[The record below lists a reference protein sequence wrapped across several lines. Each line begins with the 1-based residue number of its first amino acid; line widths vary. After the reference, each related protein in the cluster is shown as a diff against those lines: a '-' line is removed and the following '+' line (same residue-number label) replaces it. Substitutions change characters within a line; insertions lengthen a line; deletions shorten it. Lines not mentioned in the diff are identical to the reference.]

1 MVKKEKGMLLL
12 LKPNFVKR
20 SQLGKGAKRRLYRK
34 RVRNQT
40 RLRAGKEYDKPTV
53 SQRQRSFF
61 LHPVSNMSLCKGYAR
76 QVDVLKARLED
87 LQEFRV
93 GQNKED
99 HAYSSRFTQSMYVK
113 AS

>member
-1 MVKKEKGMLLL
+1 M
-12 LKPNFVKR
+12 
-20 SQLGKGAKRRLYRK
+20 
-34 RVRNQT
+34 
-40 RLRAGKEYDKPTV
+40 
-53 SQRQRSFF
+53 
-61 LHPVSNMSLCKGYAR
+61 
-76 QVDVLKARLED
+76 LKARLED